1 MPYVFHDVLMPDEI
15 AADVVGKEEY
25 DKVINER
32 DNVIMQRDEALV
44 QISGLE
50 DALRLSK
57 QKYAD
62 TFLSSPD
69 RAKREQADDVKKDGR
84 ICSFGELFNMKGDY
98 NAL

>member
-15 AADVVGKEEY
+15 AEDVIKREEY

-32 DNVIMQRDEALV
+32 DEVISQRDEALV
-44 QISGLE
+44 QISNLE

-62 TFLSSPD
+62 TFLSSPE
-69 RAKREQADDVKKDGR
+69 RAKQELENDTKKD
-84 ICSFGELFNMKGDY
+84 SKVMTFGELFNMKGEY